1 MPVVHI
7 SLIKGRAAVQ
17 KRELLDQLHHAL
29 TETLKI
35 PAHDRTQIVHEY
47 AAEDFIVPPGKT
59 NNYTL
64 IEIMMFSGRSK
75 DVKQALFSGIAE
87 RLSHIGISPAD
98 VFIILNEQPLDNW
111 GIRGGQ
117 QASRVALGFNVDI

>member
-7 SLIKGRAAVQ
+7 SLIKGRTADQ

-29 TETLKI
+29 EETLKI
-35 PAHDRTQIVHEY
+35 PVHDRTQILHEY
-47 AAEDFIVPPGKT
+47 TAEDFIVPPGKT

-75 DVKQALFSGIAE
+75 DVKQALFSGITK
-87 RLSHIGISPAD
+87 RLSHVGISPAD

-117 QASRVALGFNVDI
+117 QASRVDLGFKVDL